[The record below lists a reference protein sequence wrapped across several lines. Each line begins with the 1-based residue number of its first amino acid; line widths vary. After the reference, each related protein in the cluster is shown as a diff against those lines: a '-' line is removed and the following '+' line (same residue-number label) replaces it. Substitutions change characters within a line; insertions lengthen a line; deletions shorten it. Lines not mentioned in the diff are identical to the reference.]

1 MLSMRLGPDRRLVAT
16 DAESPRPRPDEAL
29 IGVAAS
35 TVNRGELGLIDVRD
49 EGWAPGQDV
58 AGVVLKAAADG
69 SGPKAGS
76 RVVGL
81 AEQGA
86 WSEQVTVRA
95 SRLAV
100 VPPEVPLETAA
111 ALPMAGLTALRTLRL
126 LGSVTGRRVLI
137 TGASGGLGRIQ
148 VRLATLSGAEVIAVA
163 RSAEQVPGAATV
175 VADPADSPFV
185 HAALE
190 SVGGQALTGVIAKLL
205 PASPIVVFGTS
216 SGEPTP
222 LTIYDFIGHENVT
235 LHTYFSYAADH
246 SKDPEDLA
254 FLLQLTVTGALE
266 PAVVERFAL
275 PKAAE
280 AVERMR
286 RGGTGGKIVLVSEP
300 PDLAR

>member
-1 MLSMRLGPDRRLVAT
+1 VLSMRLGPDRQLVAT
-16 DAESPRPRPDEAL
+16 EAELPRPRPDEAV
-29 IGVAAS
+29 IAVSAS
-35 TVNRGELGLIDVRD
+35 SVNRGELALLGVRD
-49 EGWAPGQDV
+49 QGWAPGQDV
-58 AGVVLKAAADG
+58 AGTVVEAAADG

-86 WSEQVTVRA
+86 WSERVTVRA

-100 VPPEVPLETAA
+100 VPPEVSLETAA
-111 ALPMAGLTALRTLRL
+111 TLPMAGLTALRTLRL
-126 LGSVTGRRVLI
+126 LGSVAGRRVLI
-137 TGASGGLGRIQ
+137 TGASGGVGRMQ
-148 VRLATLSGAEVIAVA
+148 VQLARLSGAEVIAVSRAA
-163 RSAEQVPGAATV
+163 RLPGAAAI
-175 VADPADSPFV
+175 VADPADSAPV

-190 SVGGQALTGVIAKLL
+190 SVGGQVLAGVISRLL

-246 SKDPEDLA
+246 SKDAEDLA
-254 FLLQLTVTGALE
+254 VLLRLAAAGDFE
-266 PAVVERFAL
+266 PTIAERFAL

-280 AVERMR
+280 AAERLR
-286 RGGTGGKIVLVSEP
+286 SGGVGGKIVLLTSG
-300 PDLAR
+300 